1 MTCNFFKARCGLRFE
16 QWHKCDM
23 VFYDDRHKY
32 DHKEKDYKN
41 YPCFREFYE
50 A

>member
-1 MTCNFFKARCGLRFE
+1 
-16 QWHKCDM
+16 M
-23 VFYDDRHKY
+23 VYYDERDKY
-32 DHKEKDYKN
+32 DYRIDEYTN